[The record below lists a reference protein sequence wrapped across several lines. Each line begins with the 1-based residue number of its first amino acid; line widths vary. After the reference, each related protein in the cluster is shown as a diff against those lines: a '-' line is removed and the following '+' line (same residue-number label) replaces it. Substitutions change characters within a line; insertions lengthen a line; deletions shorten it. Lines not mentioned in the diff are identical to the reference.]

1 MSVLV
6 YRLAGRE
13 EKSGEG
19 AVILNAGT
27 APVAPA
33 AVAPA
38 AAPSNKKSQGE
49 LLVLQS
55 IAGAGSGAVT
65 KTATAP
71 LERVKIIFQVQVRDT
86 MQRILC

>member
-1 MSVLV
+1 V
-6 YRLAGRE
+6 YRLEGRRE

-27 APVAPA
+27 TPVAPA
-33 AVAPA
+33 TIAPAVAPI
-38 AAPSNKKSQGE
+38 NTKSPGE

-55 IAGAGSGAVT
+55 IAGAGSGALT

-71 LERVKIIFQVQVRDT
+71 LERVKIIFQVQVREAT
-86 MQRILC
+86 QLVLF